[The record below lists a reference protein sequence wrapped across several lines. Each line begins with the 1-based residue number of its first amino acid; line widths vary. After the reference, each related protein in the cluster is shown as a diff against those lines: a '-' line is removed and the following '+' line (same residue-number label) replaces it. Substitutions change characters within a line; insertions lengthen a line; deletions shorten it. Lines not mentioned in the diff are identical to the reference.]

1 MKKNISSILIGCT
14 ILILSSAACSP
25 LNKSIEKKQSTVKL
39 LTYNVRNCRGMD
51 DITDYKRIA
60 DIISRIAPDV
70 VMLQELDS
78 ATQRS
83 NGKVVLNE
91 LASFTKMYNTYGASI
106 AYQGG
111 KYGIG
116 ILTKE
121 KPVKWE
127 VVALPGRE
135 ERRSLLILELNDYY
149 VCCTHFSLN
158 EEDRLASVDIINNS
172 LKDFSKPVFLAGD
185 FNAAYRSQVINTI
198 QTKWLILNN
207 PELPTIP
214 SNNPQRC
221 IDYIFASN
229 NQGYTFKTKQ
239 TFVENEPLA
248 SDHLPVWVIVN
259 ILKGNN

>member
-1 MKKNISSILIGCT
+1 MKKIALSILTGFF
-14 ILILSSAACSP
+14 ILILTCIACSP

-39 LTYNVRNCRGMD
+39 LSYNVRNCRGMD
-51 DITDYKRIA
+51 DITDYQRIA
-60 DIISRIAPDV
+60 NVITRVAPDIV
-70 VMLQELDS
+70 ALQELDS

-83 NGKVVLNE
+83 NGIVVLNE
-91 LASFTKMYNTYGASI
+91 LAFLTNMYKTYGASI

-121 KPVKWE
+121 KPIKWE

-135 ERRSLLILELNDYY
+135 ERRSLLIVELNDYLI
-149 VCCTHFSLN
+149 CCTHFSLT
-158 EEDRLASVDIINNS
+158 EEDRIASVEIINEA

-185 FNAAYRSQVINTI
+185 FNALPGSDVIKNVENN
-198 QTKWLILNN
+198 WLMLNN

-221 IDYIFASN
+221 IDYIFAAKFTGN
-229 NQGYTFKTKQ
+229 TFQTKQ
-239 TFVENEPLA
+239 TIVEQEPVA
-248 SDHLPVWVIVN
+248 SDHLPVWVEVEI
-259 ILKGNN
+259 K